1 MQAEDEQARRK
12 VESKNTLENYAYS
25 VRNSLRDEK
34 ARLSAEEPRFS
45 SCMFQRHLKLAAR
58 MVVASPENSDSPA
71 HAK

>member
-34 ARLSAEEPRFS
+34 ARLSAEDTLLQLHVTAASQIRSKNGSCFS
-45 SCMFQRHLKLAAR
+45 R
-58 MVVASPENSDSPA
+58 E
-71 HAK
+71 